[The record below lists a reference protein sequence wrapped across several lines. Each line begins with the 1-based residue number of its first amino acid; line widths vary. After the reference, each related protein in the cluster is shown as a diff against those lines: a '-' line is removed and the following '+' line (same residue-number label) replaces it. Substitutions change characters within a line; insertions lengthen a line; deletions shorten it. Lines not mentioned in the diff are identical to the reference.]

1 MPSCDTP
8 SIKSSWEGKVTVP
21 SALKLFMS
29 GSFDESVENDNSTT
43 TYSYNNHHHLTPLYY
58 LGVVVG
64 DLEVEKLSER
74 VNVIA
79 E

>member
-1 MPSCDTP
+1 
-8 SIKSSWEGKVTVP
+8 
-21 SALKLFMS
+21 MS
-29 GSFDESVENDNSTT
+29 GSFEESVENEKDSTT

-58 LGVVVG
+58 LGLVVG